1 MLRWF
6 LRVTILAGCLS
17 LTSLAATAQEVVN
30 ALIGTVRYID
40 SAAKTITITTDDGSD
55 ALFKDMINSKRT
67 IEFDP
72 NVRTDATAAD
82 EFKKSGVRAIVYYFG
97 AGEVRTVVALRSLG
111 PGPFI
116 ITSGTVVHFDK
127 REHTLTI
134 KDQSGAMKSFAIT
147 PDTVAETEF
156 GAVSGL
162 SFQPQKGDQVVVNA
176 VAVNGGSKALFINTV
191 IAN

>member
-6 LRVTILAGCLS
+6 LRITLLAGCLS
-17 LTSLAATAQEVVN
+17 LTSLAAAAQEVVN

-40 SAAKTITITTDDGSD
+40 SAAKTITVTIDDGSD
-55 ALFKDMINSKRT
+55 ALFKDMINSKRR
-67 IEFDP
+67 IEFDS

-82 EFKKSGVRAIVYYFG
+82 EFKKSGVRAIVYYLG

-127 REHTLTI
+127 RERMLTI
-134 KDQSGAMKSFAIT
+134 KDPSGAMKSFAIA

-156 GAVSGL
+156 GAVSGS
-162 SFQPQKGDQVVVNA
+162 SFQPQKGDQIQVNA
-176 VAVNGGSKALFINTV
+176 VAVNGGSKALFIDTV
-191 IAN
+191 IAK